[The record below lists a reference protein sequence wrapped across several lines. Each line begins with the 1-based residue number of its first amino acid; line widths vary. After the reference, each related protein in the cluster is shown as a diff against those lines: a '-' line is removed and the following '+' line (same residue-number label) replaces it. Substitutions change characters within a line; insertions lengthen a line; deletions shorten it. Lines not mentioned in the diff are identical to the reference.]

1 MRFPGYHRFGC
12 LLASLIFAPTLAVA
26 QRTDVFYANGAEIVK
41 GVLFTPAGRGPFPAL
56 LAIHAVF
63 GLDDWTKEQATRLS
77 DAGYVVLAVDLYG
90 GKVANGLDDAGVL
103 LRRIPTG
110 GAQREL
116 LAGLAFL
123 RAQPNVSRDRLGS
136 IGWCMGGTWA
146 FRLASLDPLL
156 KVAVVRY
163 GHLSDDPKVLT
174 QLNARI
180 LGIFGGK
187 DSSIP
192 VADVHRF
199 AHHMLVLGKPADI
212 IIYPEAGHA
221 FETPE
226 HLHTFGSAYHG
237 YRPQDTADAWTRTI
251 AFLDASLKSPRHA
264 PNGKH

>member
-1 MRFPGYHRFGC
+1 M
-12 LLASLIFAPTLAVA
+12 FA
-26 QRTDVFYANGAEIVK
+26 
-41 GVLFTPAGRGPFPAL
+41 PAGRGPFPAL

-63 GLDDWTKEQATRLS
+63 GLDDWTREQATRLS

-90 GKVANGLDDAGVL
+90 GKVANGLDDAGEL

-110 GAQREL
+110 SAQREL

-123 RAQPNVSRDRLGS
+123 RTQPNVSRDRLGS
-136 IGWCMGGTWA
+136 MGWCMGGTWA
-146 FRLASLDPLL
+146 FRLASLDSFL

-163 GHLSDDPKVLT
+163 GHLSDDPRTLT
-174 QLNARI
+174 ELNARI

-187 DSSIP
+187 DRSIP

-199 AHHMLVLGKPADI
+199 AQQMHDLGKPADI

-226 HLHTFGSAYHG
+226 HLHTIGSAYHG

-251 AFLDASLKSPRHA
+251 AFLDSSLKAAGPA
-264 PNGKH
+264 ANGKHRSLRAWSWLGVYSVLTRLRPSAFAR